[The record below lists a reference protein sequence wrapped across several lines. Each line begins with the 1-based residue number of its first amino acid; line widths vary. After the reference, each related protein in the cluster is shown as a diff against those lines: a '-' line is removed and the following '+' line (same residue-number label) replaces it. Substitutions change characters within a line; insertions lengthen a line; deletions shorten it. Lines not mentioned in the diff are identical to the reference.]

1 MRKLKSPLLLIFSLL
16 AFMACQNAP
25 KNTTHSTDSDTIS
38 QAPVAEWLP
47 DAVIYEVNVR
57 QYTTEGTFEAFAQHL
72 PRLQELGIDILW
84 FMPIYPIGQENRKG
98 SLGSYYSISDYKA
111 VNPEFGSMEDFQA
124 VVNQAHEL
132 GMTVILDW
140 VANHTAWDHHWIS
153 DHPEW
158 YEKDSTG
165 NMFGPFDWSDVAQLD
180 YDNHD
185 MRAAMKEALEFWV
198 REANIDGY
206 RCDVAGM
213 VPVDFWEDAS
223 ATLQAIKPVFM
234 LAEDEGETALLHKAF
249 NANYGWAF
257 HHHLNKI
264 AQGEENATHA
274 QAYFENLYN
283 TYPYGAWP
291 MQFTTNHDEN
301 SWNGTVFDRMED
313 AYPTM
318 AALTFVVEGMPL
330 IYTGQEAGLN
340 KSLDF
345 FEKDEVDWSDLSMT
359 EFYQSLIQLKKANK
373 ALWNGAA
380 GAPMEFIA
388 TSEPEK
394 VLLFKRQKD
403 NNTVVALFNLSN
415 EAVTVNA
422 ETGIK
427 GSYQDALTQQDLT
440 FPLQNMELEAWGYR
454 IISITQ

>member
-1 MRKLKSPLLLIFSLL
+1 MNKLKSPLLLIAIIL
-16 AFMACQNAP
+16 AVMACQTQP
-25 KNTTHSTDSDTIS
+25 KNTAQSASTDTIS
-38 QAPVAEWLP
+38 LAPVAEWLQ

-57 QYTTEGTFEAFAQHL
+57 QYTAEGTFDAFAQHL

-84 FMPIYPIGQENRKG
+84 LMPIYPIGEKNRKG
-98 SLGSYYSISDYKA
+98 SLGSYYSIRDYKA
-111 VNPEFGSMEDFQA
+111 VNPEFGTMEDFQA
-124 VVNQAHEL
+124 VVSQAHEL

-140 VANHTAWDHHWIS
+140 VANHTAWDHQWIT

-165 NMFGPFDWSDVAQLD
+165 QMFGPFDWSDVAQLD
-180 YDNHD
+180 YDNQD
-185 MRAAMKEALEFWV
+185 MRAAMKDALEFWV

-213 VPVDFWEDAS
+213 VPVDFWEDAT
-223 ATLQAIKPVFM
+223 AALQTIKPVFM
-234 LAEDEGETALLHKAF
+234 LAEDESETALLHKAF

-274 QAYFENLYN
+274 VAYFENLYN
-283 TYPYGAWP
+283 TNPFGAWP

-301 SWNGTVFDRMED
+301 SWNGTVYERMGD

-318 AALTFVVEGMPL
+318 AALTFMVEGMPL
-330 IYTGQEAGLN
+330 IYTGQEAGIDKMLA
-340 KSLDF
+340 F
-345 FEKDEVDWSDLSMT
+345 FEKDEVDWSDLTMT
-359 EFYQSLIQLKKANK
+359 GFYQSLIQLKKTNK

-388 TSEPEK
+388 TNEPEK
-394 VLLFKRQKD
+394 VLLFKRRKD

-415 EAVTVNA
+415 ESVTVTA
-422 ETGIK
+422 ETGLEGEFKDSFTDETI
-427 GSYQDALTQQDLT
+427 L
-440 FPLQNMELEAWGYR
+440 FPLTELELKAWEYR
-454 IISITQ
+454 VVSLTE

>member
-1 MRKLKSPLLLIFSLL
+1 MKKLKSPLLLLMMML
-16 AFMACQNAP
+16 AFMACQTQP
-25 KNTTHSTDSDTIS
+25 KNTGQSSDADTIS
-38 QAPVAEWLP
+38 LAPVTEWMQ

-72 PRLQELGIDILW
+72 PRLQELGVDILW
-84 FMPIYPIGQENRKG
+84 FMPIHPIGEEKRKG
-98 SLGSYYSISDYKA
+98 TLGSYYSIKDYKA
-111 VNPEFGSMEDFQA
+111 VNPEFGTMEDFQS
-124 VVNQAHEL
+124 VVSQAHAL

-153 DHPEW
+153 NNPEW

-180 YDNHD
+180 YDNHE
-185 MRAAMKEALEFWV
+185 MRAAMINALEFWV

-213 VPVDFWEDAS
+213 VPVDFWET
-223 ATLQAIKPVFM
+223 ATEALLALKPVFM
-234 LAEDEGETALLHKAF
+234 LAEDESETALMHKAF

-257 HHHLNKI
+257 HHHLNNI
-264 AQGEENATHA
+264 AKGEENVTHA
-274 QAYFENLYN
+274 VAYFEKVYS

-301 SWNGTVFDRMED
+301 SWNGTVFDRMGD

-330 IYTGQEAGLN
+330 IYTGQEAGLS
-340 KSLDF
+340 KMLEF

-359 EFYQSLIQLKKANK
+359 AFYQSLIGLKKANK

-380 GAPMEFIA
+380 GAPMEIMTTNEA
-388 TSEPEK
+388 EK

-403 NNTVVALFNLSN
+403 NNTVVALFNLSD
-415 EAVTVNA
+415 EAVSVTA
-422 ETGIK
+422 ETGIE
-427 GSYQDALTQQDLT
+427 GEFADYFSNETVT
-440 FPLQNMELEAWGYR
+440 FPLIEMELAAWEYR
-454 IISITQ
+454 VITINQ

>member
-1 MRKLKSPLLLIFSLL
+1 MRKLKSPLLLITIVLV
-16 AFMACQNAP
+16 FMACQTAP
-25 KNTTHSTDSDTIS
+25 KNTGQSTGSDTLS
-38 QAPVAEWLP
+38 LAPIAEWLP

-72 PRLQELGIDILW
+72 PRLQELGVDILW

-98 SLGSYYSISDYKA
+98 TLGSYYSISDYKA

-124 VVNQAHEL
+124 VVSQAQEL

-140 VANHTAWDHHWIS
+140 VANHTAWDHQWIT

-185 MRAAMKEALEFWV
+185 MRAAMKDALEFWV

-213 VPVDFWEDAS
+213 VPVDFWEDVRES
-223 ATLQAIKPVFM
+223 LQSIKPVFM
-234 LAEDEGETALLHKAF
+234 LAEDERETALLHKAF
-249 NANYGWAF
+249 NANYGWSL
-257 HHHLNKI
+257 HHHLNNI

-274 QAYFENLYN
+274 VAYFENLYN

-301 SWNGTVFDRMED
+301 SWNGTVYERMGD
-313 AYPTM
+313 AYPAM

-330 IYTGQEAGLN
+330 IYTGQEAGLS
-340 KSLDF
+340 KRLEF
-345 FEKDEVDWSDLSMT
+345 FEKDEVDWNDLSMT
-359 EFYQSLIQLKKANK
+359 EYYQSLIQLKKANK

-380 GAPMEFIA
+380 GAPMEFLP
-388 TSEPEK
+388 TNETEK

-415 EAVTVNA
+415 EAVTITA
-422 ETGIK
+422 ETGLEGAFADYFTNEK
-427 GSYQDALTQQDLT
+427 VT
-440 FPLQNMELEAWGYR
+440 FPLTDVEFSAWEYR
-454 IISITQ
+454 VITIHQ